1 MIALKKSKVTQQS
14 LAKELNLG
22 RGAVSDMLKKAGDPP
37 LKYVE
42 ATAKLTGYSKEWL
55 LNGDEQSNTVREARA
70 TYETTKD
77 SLIKMMMDKLNNQED
92 RIKALEK
99 AFKEDLERIAK
110 ERAAEWLKEH
120 DKSNKPSTKDEK

>member
-55 LNGDEQSNTVREARA
+55 LNGDEQSNICS
-70 TYETTKD
+70 D
-77 SLIKMMMDKLNNQED
+77 
-92 RIKALEK
+92 
-99 AFKEDLERIAK
+99 
-110 ERAAEWLKEH
+110 
-120 DKSNKPSTKDEK
+120 